1 MASDRT
7 IKINNRYQYNPKQD
21 LLGKG
26 GFARVYRARDE
37 VLKRFVALKISPVQD
52 VGKYTLIEEIKRVID
67 LNHPNIIRYYDV
79 FSMDGQNAAG
89 SPTEYQIGVME
100 YANNG
105 NLKDYFKRGIRRQDE
120 FRDLVI
126 DMLNGID
133 YLHENHIIHRDI
145 KPHNI
150 LLHHHPRE
158 GMMAKLGDFGLSK
171 NQQGYQELSSG
182 ILGTVEYMA
191 PEQIAP
197 KRFGIQQGMGKNAD
211 LWAFGIILYEAFCG
225 HSPYKKPGSK
235 HSNNAIFAKI
245 IAEDQPNFN
254 DPRIPSPYREMVEK
268 CLVKQAGKRAQSAKE
283 LLALLDPKLV
293 IKVAKPQRI
302 EAQRDAV
309 ERPQKRKALPPPPKD
324 YTFLKALGLFLFL
337 GAMCYAAYQT
347 MYPKWVDSNAERYYV
362 VSDMLN
368 LRSSCDFEA
377 KDNILEEIPFQDEL
391 LVYGQNYFGCAD
403 VKVVKTGTE
412 GHVSMRYLVR
422 KDSLDKIESI
432 YGNLKAREVVI
443 NTGHKKAITAYLSQS
458 AYSDWSV
465 FCEPADREYNCMAL
479 GRFTGNETRD
489 MACVIH
495 QEATK
500 KSKLLIF
507 QFDEKWTNPRLVYD
521 APIDGKQLIKT
532 AKETEKWIING
543 KLTPLKTIEGVAIY
557 ANGAIA
563 KEVDKRMVIFDGK
576 NFVHHIQ
583 E

>member
-1 MASDRT
+1 MASDRMIT
-7 IKINNRYQYNPKQD
+7 INNRYQYNPKQD

-89 SPTEYQIGVME
+89 APTEYQIGVME

-145 KPHNI
+145 KPQNI

-171 NQQGYQELSSG
+171 NQMGYQELSSG

-197 KRFGIQQGMGKNAD
+197 KRFGIQQGMGQNAD
-211 LWAFGIILYEAFCG
+211 LWAFGAILYEAFCG
-225 HSPYKKPGSK
+225 HTPYKPPDLKQ
-235 HSNNAIFAKI
+235 SNNAIFARI
-245 IAEDQPNFN
+245 ISEEQPQFL

-268 CLVKQAGKRAQSAKE
+268 CLVKQAGKRAQSAKD
-283 LLALLDPKLV
+283 LLALLDPQLV
-293 IKVAKPQRI
+293 IKVAKPSVDV
-302 EAQRDAV
+302 QRDEI
-309 ERPQKRKALPPPPKD
+309 ERPQKRPVLPPPPKD
-324 YTFLKALGLFLFL
+324 RKALKALGLLFFV
-337 GAMCYAAYQT
+337 GAISYAAYQT
-347 MYPKWVDSNAERYYV
+347 IYPKYVDAQANRYYV

-377 KDNILEEIPFQDEL
+377 EDNILEEIPYQEEV
-391 LVYGQNYFGCAD
+391 LVYEQNYFGCAT
-403 VKVVKTGTE
+403 VKVAQTGSD
-412 GHVSMRYLVR
+412 GFVSMKYLVSQ
-422 KDSLDKIESI
+422 DSLGKIEAI
-432 YGNLKAREVVI
+432 YGNPVARELVI
-443 NTGHKKAITAYLSQS
+443 NTGHKKAITAYLSQEAYRDWKVYGQPKGS
-458 AYSDWSV
+458 AY
-465 FCEPADREYNCMAL
+465 NCIAL
-479 GRFTGNETRD
+479 GHFTGNEARD

-495 QEATK
+495 HKETQ

-507 QFDEKWTNPRLVYD
+507 QFDEKWNNPRLVYD
-521 APIDGKQLIKT
+521 APIDSKQLIKT
-532 AKETEKWIING
+532 AKKGEKWIVNG
-543 KLTPLKTIEGVAIY
+543 ELTPLSLPEGVAVY
-557 ANGAIA
+557 ANDQTA
-563 KEVDKRMVIFDGK
+563 KEVDKRMVIFNGK